1 MPLGCTPE
9 QAAKM
14 LQNDDRSVATLKAP
28 ADGSIMPVGEYH
40 ITCTLTDDTFQSASK
55 VVVVR
60 VLASVSAWSSNLVEY
75 RAITAGPTAF
85 AMQLATLATQAT
97 GKVSAISAT
106 VACSAFTDLH
116 AAVPQRVATT
126 TCASLRLPAA
136 VLSIAAEGDATSTSQ
151 TVLAQPLQ
159 ITSADRGLHEVTLD
173 VRFAVESANG
183 VQGGR
188 LSRRLTGQAA
198 ARAAQSITQQV
209 TMQHIVYMRVDSVPR
224 LVLSVDGTT
233 VISGE
238 ASSVSLNATV
248 GGSLMLSAA
257 ESVDYESDGGI
268 VSTDFALDD
277 SARAAL
283 SRVHPGFA
291 SLKLLVPGRV
301 TVRVTI
307 TDTAGYSVTKALV
320 VTIMPSAES
329 ATGSGAAADNS
340 DFSPSEG
347 WLFGFVV
354 LVVLFVGASLLAFM
368 WWRKRNATKHT
379 AKPRSPARPTESD
392 EAPHAPLA
400 PVITSPAGHDTDTA
414 VDMTPRVQEEEE
426 EELVEADD
434 ELATSG
440 AASVSDAD
448 VEVGGLEDATEA
460 APSPQA
466 VEAGGAE

>member
-1 MPLGCTPE
+1 
-9 QAAKM
+9 
-14 LQNDDRSVATLKAP
+14 
-28 ADGSIMPVGEYH
+28 
-40 ITCTLTDDTFQSASK
+40 
-55 VVVVR
+55 
-60 VLASVSAWSSNLVEY
+60 
-75 RAITAGPTAF
+75 
-85 AMQLATLATQAT
+85 
-97 GKVSAISAT
+97 
-106 VACSAFTDLH
+106 
-116 AAVPQRVATT
+116 
-126 TCASLRLPAA
+126 
-136 VLSIAAEGDATSTSQ
+136 
-151 TVLAQPLQ
+151 
-159 ITSADRGLHEVTLD
+159 
-173 VRFAVESANG
+173 
-183 VQGGR
+183 
-188 LSRRLTGQAA
+188 
-198 ARAAQSITQQV
+198 
-209 TMQHIVYMRVDSVPR
+209 
-224 LVLSVDGTT
+224 
-233 VISGE
+233 
-238 ASSVSLNATV
+238 
-248 GGSLMLSAA
+248 
-257 ESVDYESDGGI
+257 
-268 VSTDFALDD
+268 
-277 SARAAL
+277 
-283 SRVHPGFA
+283 
-291 SLKLLVPGRV
+291 
-301 TVRVTI
+301 VRVTI